1 MASRTDNIASNLN
14 LANFSKATELKNR
27 IWFTV
32 GALIVF
38 RFLSFVP
45 LPGVNPLILESLYE
59 QTRGGILDI
68 FNTFSGG
75 SLERMS
81 LIALGVMPYI
91 TASIVVQL
99 AASLHP
105 ALGALKKEGETGRKK
120 LNQYTRYG
128 AVLLTAVQG
137 WFIASGLEA
146 YAASPLQLV
155 VIPFQGKPGE
165 GTEIVAYLRLPK
177 TGTAPYPVV
186 MIWGGIDSFK
196 EERRVE
202 RYLKAGMA
210 TLSIDMPGVGEAPL
224 AGSEDAERMWDPI
237 FDWIAAKP
245 ALDATRVA
253 VVGCSTG
260 GYWATK
266 LAHTHKHR
274 LAAAINHGGPAHFAF
289 TEEWIHEAAHG
300 EYPFDLAETLACAFG
315 RASFEEWV
323 AYAPK
328 LSLLDMGLLDKPC
341 APLLCVNGVDDSVFP
356 IRDHYLLLQH
366 GNAKS
371 ARFFPGG
378 HMGHGD
384 GWDVTDTL
392 VGWLAGHLLP
402 AAARDKVQA

>member
-1 MASRTDNIASNLN
+1 MPEKFVRPYGEVREILLARAKHARNPMDNIDYETVREI
-14 LANFSKATELKNR
+14 LARLTSTDRDAWAAAFSAAAEPYEAKAREA
-27 IWFTV
+27 
-32 GALIVF
+32 GA
-38 RFLSFVP
+38 
-45 LPGVNPLILESLYE
+45 
-59 QTRGGILDI
+59 RGDKAAAGANWKKAYG
-68 FNTFSGG
+68 FYRAARYPAPNSAGK
-75 SLERMS
+75 M
-81 LIALGVMPYI
+81 
-91 TASIVVQL
+91 L
-99 AASLHP
+99 AY
-105 ALGALKKEGETGRKK
+105 KKSQDCYR
-120 LNQYTRYG
+120 
-128 AVLLTAVQG
+128 A
-137 WFIASGLEA
+137 LEA
-146 YAASPLQLV
+146 LAASPLQLV
-155 VIPFQGKPGE
+155 IIPFKGKPGE
-165 GTEIVAYLRLPK
+165 GREIVAYLRLPK
-177 TGTAPYPVV
+177 TAAAPYPVV

-224 AGSEDAERMWDPI
+224 AGSEDAERMWDPL

-245 ALDATRVA
+245 ALDAKRVA

-266 LAHTHKHR
+266 LAHTHKDR

-289 TEEWIHEAAHG
+289 TSDWIHQAAHG
-300 EYPFDLAETLACAFG
+300 EYPFELAETLACAFG
-315 RASFEEWV
+315 RATFEDWL

-356 IRDHYLLLQH
+356 ISDHYLLLQH
-366 GNAKS
+366 GHPKS

-392 VGWLAGHLLP
+392 VGWLAGHLKP
-402 AAARDKVQA
+402 ATAPAKVPA